1 MESFRGADRDRLA
14 NVPAA
19 PGLYVHIP
27 FCVSRCDYCAFAT
40 WEGMEDRVESYMDAV
55 ISELR
60 AKRSEDRSV
69 VPGSIYFGG
78 GTPSFIP
85 ARHIARVVEE
95 AGTQAGTE
103 VTVECNPESTD
114 IEKLRIYMDAG
125 VNRISL
131 GLQSF
136 SPQILKSLGRSHD
149 PGDIFPV
156 IEAIGEVGFD
166 NYSIDLIYGAAGE
179 SEAILEDTLCKVL
192 SLSPAPVHVSAYALT
207 VEAGTP
213 LAKDTSRYPDEDYQ
227 ASAYKLIDEMLLD
240 AGMRWYEVSNWA
252 KPGYYSRHNWNY
264 WMQGEYVGL
273 GCAAHSHLGSR
284 RSWNV
289 FNMGRYISF
298 VRDGKDPVAGH
309 EDITGELEISEALEL
324 LLRTSLGVPTE
335 SLADTEQIELLYADS
350 NGIATLTLEGR
361 LLANQV
367 AMRLDPSKADPACI
381 THLQRQ
387 APWPME

>member
-1 MESFRGADRDRLA
+1 MAPLYRADRDRLA

-40 WEGMEDRVESYMDAV
+40 WEGMEDHIESYMDAL

-60 AKRSEDRSV
+60 AKRSGDRSEL
-69 VPGSIYFGG
+69 PGSIYFGG

-85 ARHIARVVEE
+85 ARHIARVIEE
-95 AGTQAGTE
+95 AGNQAGTE

-125 VNRISL
+125 VNRVSL

-136 SPQILKSLGRSHD
+136 SPQVLKALGRSHN
-149 PGDIFPV
+149 PADIFPV
-156 IEAIGEVGFD
+156 VEAIGEVGFD

-179 SEAILEDTLCKVL
+179 SESILEDTLCRVL
-192 SLSPAPVHVSAYALT
+192 SLSPAPVHISAYALT
-207 VEAGTP
+207 VESGTR
-213 LAKDTSRYPDEDYQ
+213 LAKDLSRHPDEDYQ
-227 ASAYKLIDEMLLD
+227 AGAYRLIDEMLLD
-240 AGMRWYEVSNWA
+240 AGMHWYEVSNWA

-264 WMQGEYVGL
+264 WMQGEYIGL
-273 GCAAHSHLGSR
+273 GCAAHSHRGSR
-284 RSWNV
+284 RSWNA
-289 FNMGRYISF
+289 FNMGRYISS
-298 VRDGKDPVAGH
+298 VRDGLDPVAGH
-309 EDITGELEISEALEL
+309 EDVTGELEINEALEL

-335 SLADTEQIELLYADS
+335 SLADTEQIELLYTDS
-350 NGIATLTLEGR
+350 NGIAMLTLEGR

-367 AMRLDPSKADPACI
+367 AIRLDPSKVELGRIAQ
-381 THLQRQ
+381 LQRQ
-387 APWPME
+387 VPRSMD